1 MENARSSR
9 SHSPAAVSSPRPELH
24 QDADGAHI
32 SFANSDSMV
41 ALCQRPTQMGTTR
54 LPLRVAGEMRQADA
68 PLTRVCRTG
77 MADRAKAKMTVAP
90 NTCIRRLAMT
100 GGE

>member
-1 MENARSSR
+1 V
-9 SHSPAAVSSPRPELH
+9 PAADPNGNNEAAIARY
-24 QDADGAHI
+24 
-32 SFANSDSMV
+32 
-41 ALCQRPTQMGTTR
+41 
-54 LPLRVAGEMRQADA
+54 GEMRQADA

>member
-1 MENARSSR
+1 
-9 SHSPAAVSSPRPELH
+9 
-24 QDADGAHI
+24 
-32 SFANSDSMV
+32 
-41 ALCQRPTQMGTTR
+41 
-54 LPLRVAGEMRQADA
+54 
-68 PLTRVCRTG
+68 